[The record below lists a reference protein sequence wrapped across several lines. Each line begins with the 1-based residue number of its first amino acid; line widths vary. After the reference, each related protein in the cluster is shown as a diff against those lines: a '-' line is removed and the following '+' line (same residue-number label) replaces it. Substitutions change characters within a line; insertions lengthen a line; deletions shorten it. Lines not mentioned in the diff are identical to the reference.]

1 MRRTTLVMT
10 LGLLALGCEGG
21 GSRESAADMAMPQEA
36 TGSAANRAPARDGG
50 GGIGGVGSGG
60 DARGSAGSR
69 YAKTQ
74 AVSLEEAQQAPP
86 PAPAPASPPGG
97 PRQADVRAGSQ
108 GTESIAPA
116 MIIRTGNATLEV
128 QQLDPAVARVRV
140 LAQQMGGFVAN
151 SSMQGGRD
159 QVRSATLELKIPAQR
174 FDAAITGLD
183 PVGKVEAVNV
193 SAEDVGEE
201 FVDVSAR
208 VANAKRLEDRLVRL
222 LATQTG
228 RLQDVLSVERELARI
243 REEIERYEGRIR
255 YLQTRVAVSTLVV
268 NLHEPFP
275 IIAGAPGQNPIV
287 DAFRQAWR
295 NFVGFVAWA
304 IAASGILVPLLLLLV
319 LAWLAWH
326 RWGPRIERRP
336 RPPAEPRPSTGD

>member
-1 MRRTTLVMT
+1 MRRTTWAMI
-10 LGLLALGCEGG
+10 LGVVALGCEGG
-21 GSRESAADMAMPQEA
+21 APQNSATDMAMPQAA
-36 TGSAANRAPARDGG
+36 TGSAASRAPGR
-50 GGIGGVGSGG
+50 GIGGTAG
-60 DARGSAGSR
+60 DGFGAA
-69 YAKTQ
+69 AKQ
-74 AVSLEEAQQAPP
+74 EELQMLRQTAEAAPP
-86 PAPAPASPPGG
+86 PAPAVTRPP
-97 PRQADVRAGSQ
+97 QAPSRADATSSGQAGSQ
-108 GTESIAPA
+108 PIAPA
-116 MIIRTGNATLEV
+116 MIIRSGNATLEV
-128 QQLDPAVARVRV
+128 RELDPAVARVRV

-174 FDAAITGLD
+174 FDDAITGLN
-183 PVGKVEAVNV
+183 PVGKVEAVHV

-208 VANAKRLEDRLVRL
+208 VANAKRLEERLVRL

-255 YLQTRVAVSTLVV
+255 YLQTRVSVSTLVV

-304 IAASGILVPLLLLLV
+304 IAASGILAPLLAILV

-336 RPPAEPRPSTGD
+336 RPAAEPRPSAGD

>member
-1 MRRTTLVMT
+1 MRRTTVVMT
-10 LGLLALGCEGG
+10 LGLLALGCGDREPYGG
-21 GSRESAADMAMPQEA
+21 ATDMAVPSAATAP
-36 TGSAANRAPARDGG
+36 TANA
-50 GGIGGVGSGG
+50 VG
-60 DARGSAGSR
+60 RGSAGDGFGGA
-69 YAKTQ
+69 AKQ
-74 AVSLEEAQQAPP
+74 EEMQMLRQSVAQSAPESAPP
-86 PAPAPASPPGG
+86 PAPARPPQAPDRADASSAAQPGS
-97 PRQADVRAGSQ
+97 R
-108 GTESIAPA
+108 SIAPA

-151 SSMQGGRD
+151 SSMQGGRE

-174 FDAAITGLD
+174 FDDAISGLN

-255 YLQTRVAVSTLVV
+255 YLQTRVSVSTLVV

-304 IAASGILVPLLLLLV
+304 IAASGIFIPFLAIVL

-336 RPPAEPRPSTGD
+336 RVTSEPRPSAGD